1 MPDSAAAFPFADL
14 ALARLLERTEAEAS
28 ARFVEARGR
37 LFPERGAT
45 WIDVAGTYAMFDG
58 PASPITQ
65 TFGFGLFAPAAAE
78 HLDALEQFFGERGAP
93 AFHEVSPLADPAH
106 AALLG
111 GRGYHPFEFTSVMY
125 RPIEGLASPDPA
137 NAIAVRVIGEA
148 DADVWSRTAADG
160 WASEAP
166 DLREFLLGI
175 ARVHA
180 NRADTHLFLAE
191 EHGRAIATGVLC
203 LCDGVA
209 LLAGAST
216 IPDGRGRGAQLAL
229 LATRLSYAVERGCDL
244 AMMCAAPGSG
254 SQRNAERRGFRIA
267 YTRMKWR
274 RGS

>member
-125 RPIEGLASPDPA
+125 RPIEALIVAPSSGS
-137 NAIAVRVIGEA
+137 AITVRVIGE
-148 DADVWSRTAADG
+148 DAVDVWSTTAADG

-166 DLREFLLGI
+166 ELREFLLGI

-180 NRADTHLFLAE
+180 N
-191 EHGRAIATGVLC
+191 
-203 LCDGVA
+203 
-209 LLAGAST
+209 
-216 IPDGRGRGAQLAL
+216 
-229 LATRLSYAVERGCDL
+229 
-244 AMMCAAPGSG
+244 
-254 SQRNAERRGFRIA
+254 
-267 YTRMKWR
+267 
-274 RGS
+274 